1 MRNYLFL
8 FFILVQFNCKVT
20 EEIAQQPNVV
30 FILVDDL
37 GWADLGCYG
46 STFYETPNLD
56 RLAAESVRFTNAY
69 AAHPV
74 CSPTRAAI
82 MSGKNPAR
90 LHMTDWIPGR
100 PTEKADNP
108 SLITPEDLHNL
119 PAAEI
124 TLAETFQK
132 AGYKTCFVGKWH
144 LGETEAS
151 WPQAHGFDVNKGGCN
166 WGSPSFGGGGG
177 YYAPYGNPQLADGPD
192 GEYLTDRLTNESI
205 QFIEASADQP
215 FFLYLSFYT
224 VHTPIEGC
232 KTYDDIYRQKQEQ
245 LPDSGIIESVVEHD
259 GLTRINQS
267 NAKYAAMLRSLDDNV
282 GRLIDALKAS
292 GNWENTMLVFTSDNG
307 GLSTLRKP
315 GPTSVKPLRAGKG
328 WCYEG
333 GIRVPLI
340 IKYPSMVSR
349 GTTTDAPAISMDY
362 YPTLLDFCNLPK
374 MADQHQD
381 GISLRTILENPNDQQ
396 NRTFVWH
403 YPHYHGSMWRPGSA
417 IRKNDWKLVHFY
429 EGDQVELFDLSE
441 DLREQIDLADSLPDR
456 AALLKAE
463 LQSSLAEMNAQM
475 VEKMH

>member
-1 MRNYLFL
+1 MPSEHV
-8 FFILVQFNCKVT
+8 VQP
-20 EEIAQQPNVV
+20 PNIV

-37 GWADLGCYG
+37 GWTDLGCYG
-46 STFYETPNLD
+46 STFYDTPNLD
-56 RLAAESVRFTNAY
+56 KLAAKSVRFTNAY

-82 MSGKNPAR
+82 MTGKNPAR

-108 SLITPEDLHNL
+108 ALQTPEDVHNL
-119 PAAEI
+119 PAVEI

-132 AGYKTCFVGKWH
+132 AGYKTCFAGKWH

-151 WPQAHGFDVNKGGCN
+151 WPQAHGFDINKGGCN

-177 YYAPYGNPQLADGPD
+177 YYAPYGNPQLSDGPD
-192 GEYLTDRLTNESI
+192 GEYLTDRLTDESI
-205 QFIEASADQP
+205 QFIADSKDKP
-215 FFLYLSFYT
+215 FLLYLSFYT

-232 KTYDDIYRQKQEQ
+232 KIYDDIYKEKQDH
-245 LPDSGIIESVVEHD
+245 LPDSGVILSVVEHD
-259 GLTRINQS
+259 GLTRTNQS

-282 GRLIDALKAS
+282 GRLIDALKAA
-292 GNWENTMLVFTSDNG
+292 GTWENTILIFTSDNG

-340 IKYPSMVSR
+340 IKPPGKMTR
-349 GTTTDAPAISMDY
+349 GTITDAPAISTDY
-362 YPTLLDFCNLPK
+362 YPTLLDYCHLPS
-374 MADQHQD
+374 MASQHQD
-381 GISLRTILENPNDQQ
+381 GISLRNILEDQTGQ
-396 NRTFVWH
+396 TNRTLVWH

-417 IRKNDWKLVHFY
+417 IRKDDWKLVHFY
-429 EGDQVELFDLSE
+429 EQDQVELFDLSK
-441 DLREQIDLADSLPDR
+441 DLGEQNNLADSLPEMAATLK
-456 AALLKAE
+456 AALHE
-463 LQSSLAEMNAQM
+463 SLVEMNAQM
-475 VEKMH
+475 VEKR